1 VASVAQKVVNGFP
14 HVVELIPHMGQLS
27 ELLCLLLAITLV
39 VPLMMRLKTSPI
51 IGFLL
56 IGLVLGPSGLGVM
69 NKTNLAHKMADL
81 GIVFF
86 LFETGLELT
95 IKKVMSMRADV
106 FGLGTCQ
113 YLGSGLLIAGLA
125 SVFNPS
131 LPSSALVVLGGS
143 LALSSSA
150 FGLQLLRD
158 NSQMGTRF
166 GRASF
171 GVLLFQDL
179 AVVPLLVMLP
189 LLGGGEGG
197 SFVQAGMKALVK
209 ATVALGFICVLGQV
223 FLRKVFY
230 WVKRSGSSEAFL
242 AATLGTVLLC
252 SQITEGL
259 GLSDTLGAFVGGVLV
274 AETNYSH
281 QVEADIAPF
290 RGMLLGLFFVTVGF
304 ALDLKLLATQWT
316 TVLPLLLGL
325 LVLKA
330 VVVICGCLAWGLSGA
345 SSLQSA
351 MLLAPGGEFAFVV
364 FGIAD
369 RLQLIPTSVSSVL
382 VTTTVLSM
390 AMTPVL
396 VAGGA
401 KLAAILRQRRGQ
413 QNLEGSDQ
421 RATTDIEKIETSREG
436 FVIVCGWNAVSRAIC
451 DLLDAEGRAQYIVF
465 EDNPKI
471 VANARASGLPVYL
484 VDCTSREVLDKFK
497 VGSSRLVVL
506 CSPRQT
512 ADRQARVIRRL
523 YPDVPILV
531 RAEDVQHKRFLRNQL
546 KVKAVIPG
554 LISVRFGGTVL
565 KELGYPQEEVDGLL
579 QQQIRSINAQQEDL

>member
-1 VASVAQKVVNGFP
+1 MTSVAQKVVNGLP

-69 NKTNLAHKMADL
+69 NNTNLAHRMADL

-95 IKKVMSMRADV
+95 IKKVLSMRADV

-125 SVFNPS
+125 SVINPS

-197 SFVQAGMKALVK
+197 SFVQAGMKAVVK

-345 SSLQSA
+345 SALQSA

-364 FGIAD
+364 FGVAD

-401 KLAAILRQRRGQ
+401 KLAAILRQNRGQ

-421 RATTDIEKIETSREG
+421 RAATDIGKIETSREG

-471 VANARASGLPVYL
+471 VADARASGLPVYL

-512 ADRQARVIRRL
+512 ADRQARVIRRI
-523 YPDVPILV
+523 YPDIPILV
-531 RAEDVQHKRFLRNQL
+531 RAEDVQHKRFLRSQL

-554 LISVRFGGTVL
+554 NISVRFGGTVL